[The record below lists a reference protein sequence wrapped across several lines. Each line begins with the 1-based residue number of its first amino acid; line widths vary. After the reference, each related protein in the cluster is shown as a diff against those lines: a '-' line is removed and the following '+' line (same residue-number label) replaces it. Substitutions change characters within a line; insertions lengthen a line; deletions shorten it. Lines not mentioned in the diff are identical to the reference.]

1 MRKHLKE
8 LDGYIINNPFYDSEP
23 LKHTFMRNAYLVYRK
38 IRTCLAYFFPL
49 SEMQKILWEN
59 DHIPFASKPNAAT
72 TVTVNTGD
80 ESNSPHFIVETI
92 EVMELLPREHIG
104 RLQNEIKKFHKRN
117 CKPGLFDSFSHS
129 TSFFNE
135 FNEGE
140 AFQQLGSFL
149 INDRSSLFKYISQ
162 IHFSIVN
169 LSDSFCCLIMHL
181 YPNKELQKKID
192 LLSVSSMDEQF
203 KITGYEDHKWFQFK
217 NLTYGQYSGSIY
229 KCQLLNDIFADITWN
244 ICKVVYSSIPNML
257 FHSQKML
264 PPYICSVCTNV
275 DGNSNSEFWSS
286 VGVNSYFCDYS
297 QEYSSCIAWRSDGA
311 PFFIRGNT
319 QSIESSMLNSSR
331 AYHISHTLCFYLV
344 PNTVINLLRK
354 NLTKFSKKIATLKRK
369 GITKWLKV
377 RVNMDSSM
385 FYLMRFV
392 EEYTIED
399 NSFDF
404 KQYSNIKRERPL
416 VSKLFSN
423 LNGRISRGK
432 ALYKSISSIFNSNID
447 YRNAK
452 SNYRLQKIAL
462 IVSILSML
470 VATAALVVTL
480 LTNQGTS
487 HFINSLIDSL
497 IKASCLL
504 R

>member
-1 MRKHLKE
+1 
-8 LDGYIINNPFYDSEP
+8 
-23 LKHTFMRNAYLVYRK
+23 
-38 IRTCLAYFFPL
+38 
-49 SEMQKILWEN
+49 
-59 DHIPFASKPNAAT
+59 
-72 TVTVNTGD
+72 
-80 ESNSPHFIVETI
+80 
-92 EVMELLPREHIG
+92 
-104 RLQNEIKKFHKRN
+104 
-117 CKPGLFDSFSHS
+117 
-129 TSFFNE
+129 
-135 FNEGE
+135 
-140 AFQQLGSFL
+140 
-149 INDRSSLFKYISQ
+149 
-162 IHFSIVN
+162 
-169 LSDSFCCLIMHL
+169 
-181 YPNKELQKKID
+181 
-192 LLSVSSMDEQF
+192 
-203 KITGYEDHKWFQFK
+203 
-217 NLTYGQYSGSIY
+217 
-229 KCQLLNDIFADITWN
+229 
-244 ICKVVYSSIPNML
+244 ML
-257 FHSQKML
+257 FYSQKML
-264 PPYICSVCTNV
+264 PPYICSVYTNV
-275 DGNSNSEFWSS
+275 DGNSNLEFWSS

-297 QEYSSCIAWRSDGA
+297 QDYSSCIAWRSDGA

-319 QSIESSMLNSSR
+319 QSIESSILNSYK
-331 AYHISHTLCFYLV
+331 AHHISHTLCFYLV

-377 RVNMDSSM
+377 RVDMDSSM

-423 LNGRISRGK
+423 LNRRISRSK

-452 SNYRLQKIAL
+452 SNYHLQKIAL

-487 HFINSLIDSL
+487 HFINSLIDS
-497 IKASCLL
+497 
-504 R
+504 